1 MGQIA
6 ELRHQIEHARVQLAE
21 ATSAHE
27 RDREE
32 LQILQER
39 ARENEIAG
47 IKRNQSDSSL
57 VGDTSLGAE
66 LEEEESETKTEYAS
80 SFYSSSSCST
90 LNHSLKIHIRSLE
103 RQLGELQLSTD
114 GQQSASALRQ
124 MLEESNRARDRYQAD
139 YNDVR
144 NQVLQMEAQ
153 LEYIRSGTGGH
164 G

>member
-1 MGQIA
+1 MD
-6 ELRHQIEHARVQLAE
+6 LRHQIELAQVQLAE
-21 ATSAHE
+21 VASAHD

-39 ARENEIAG
+39 ARENEIAE

-80 SFYSSSSCST
+80 SFYSSSSSST
-90 LNHSLKIHIRSLE
+90 LTHSLKIQIRSLE

-139 YNDVR
+139 YIDVR
-144 NQVLQMEAQ
+144 NQVLGLEAQ
-153 LEYIRSGTGGH
+153 LEYVRSGKGGN